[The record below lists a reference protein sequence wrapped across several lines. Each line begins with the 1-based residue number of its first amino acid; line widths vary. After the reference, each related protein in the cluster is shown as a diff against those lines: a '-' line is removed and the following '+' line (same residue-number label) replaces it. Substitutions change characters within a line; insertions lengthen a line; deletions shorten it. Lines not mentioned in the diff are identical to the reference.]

1 MKVLFMAWDIY
12 DDTNTLPQ
20 FFQCCTGGSLVIK
33 NICEYVGRKC
43 ESYLFIGKN
52 KVPEMD
58 LGNIHIIGTNMIPET
73 QDSSNETY
81 LQTMATAFSDT
92 LEKIKPDIVNIH
104 GIGELAKQCIELCI
118 AKGVPYVYTD
128 HLYIGLN
135 QHISG
140 YERHIEWEKKLYS
153 INNLKIIVV
162 STGMKKKILNDFP
175 NIPEKNISVVL
186 NGTNFI
192 AQKMDNNLKELY
204 SISSEKVLLC
214 VGTLLARK
222 NQVQIV
228 DAFRL
233 LPPQLQQ
240 KIKILFCGLDRMEG
254 YLQDRITHYGLQD
267 RLIYCGKSNNN
278 DIKKYYS
285 IADGLIVP
293 SKAEGLSIAMLEA
306 ITYGLPIIMFSDSEC
321 ADDLNDKKVVCFS
334 VDRSDQSL
342 ANAIIEWF
350 ENDWDH
356 NYIVQY
362 SKCFSMENVAM
373 NYIDYY
379 KRHIST
385 EI

>member
-58 LGNIHIIGTNMIPET
+58 LGNIHIIGTNMIPEI

-140 YERHIEWEKKLYS
+140 YERHIEWEK
-153 INNLKIIVV
+153 
-162 STGMKKKILNDFP
+162 
-175 NIPEKNISVVL
+175 
-186 NGTNFI
+186 
-192 AQKMDNNLKELY
+192 
-204 SISSEKVLLC
+204 
-214 VGTLLARK
+214 
-222 NQVQIV
+222 
-228 DAFRL
+228 
-233 LPPQLQQ
+233 
-240 KIKILFCGLDRMEG
+240 
-254 YLQDRITHYGLQD
+254 
-267 RLIYCGKSNNN
+267 
-278 DIKKYYS
+278 
-285 IADGLIVP
+285 
-293 SKAEGLSIAMLEA
+293 
-306 ITYGLPIIMFSDSEC
+306 
-321 ADDLNDKKVVCFS
+321 
-334 VDRSDQSL
+334 
-342 ANAIIEWF
+342 
-350 ENDWDH
+350 
-356 NYIVQY
+356 NYIV
-362 SKCFSMENVAM
+362 
-373 NYIDYY
+373 
-379 KRHIST
+379 
-385 EI
+385 